1 MQLKQLRDE
10 SLELQQEHLIKI
22 NELTLKIEDLQKTT
36 AKQHDE
42 IKKLKMHKRVL
53 KEEVVTQ
60 RQKMSDLDG
69 KLALKGQ
76 ALKNLGDFFKKQTQ
90 GMDLLKENAK
100 GDSDR

>member
-1 MQLKQLRDE
+1 MT
-10 SLELQQEHLIKI
+10 I
-22 NELTLKIEDLQKTT
+22 
-36 AKQHDE
+36 KQHEE

-60 RQKMSDLDG
+60 RQKMGEVEG

-90 GMDLLKENAK
+90 GMDLIKDKTDADK
-100 GDSDR
+100 